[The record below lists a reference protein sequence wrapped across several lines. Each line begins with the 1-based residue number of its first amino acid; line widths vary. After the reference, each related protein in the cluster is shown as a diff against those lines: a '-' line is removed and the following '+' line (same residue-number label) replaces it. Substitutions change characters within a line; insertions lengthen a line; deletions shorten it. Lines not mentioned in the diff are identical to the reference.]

1 MGQRH
6 LSLSKSESVSL
17 SYLVV
22 AGSDLQQLRE
32 YMLESLTD
40 EGWTID
46 GVADQL
52 MQLDGVESQDRA
64 ELIARTETASVVNS
78 AREEGYQANDQADD
92 KFYWTGAIDDRTTDA
107 CEWLIRQ
114 TNPNYGGTPV
124 ELKDL
129 QDLIAEAPEHD
140 DSMQNDLARPEN

>member
-1 MGQRH
+1 
-6 LSLSKSESVSL
+6 
-17 SYLVV
+17 
-22 AGSDLQQLRE
+22 
-32 YMLESLTD
+32 MLESLTD

-92 KFYWTGAIDDRTTDA
+92 KFYWTGAIDNRTTDA
-107 CEWLIRQ
+107 CEWLIKQ

-129 QDLIAEAPEHD
+129 QDLIEEAPEHD
-140 DSMQNDLARPEN
+140 DSMQDDLARPENYVVHPNERKTFTRAPSIDS